1 MTTFELKSVAELLDG
16 EYNFYIPSYQR
27 GYRWES
33 KQVLDLL
40 EDLAKY
46 AREEYDNL
54 YCLQPL
60 VVQKDQWNAKVNG
73 KDQTIDGWKVID
85 GQQRLTTLWFI
96 LNQLKNEDYSHCQL
110 YNLFYE
116 TRPELELSKI
126 NESEAKANID
136 SFYMFNTKCVIETWK
151 NQYLA
156 NQGKLGQLRD
166 ILFVSSKNTST
177 NKPNKV
183 AQFIWYELD
192 KGGSTDLI
200 SMFNSLNYGRISL
213 TSSELIKALF
223 VLNVDR
229 SFGKSDALNKHR
241 ISAALEV
248 LSEWN
253 LMEQKLQDENFWK
266 FLTNDDY
273 DPPTRIDIIFDF
285 LTNKPKEADKDFS
298 YRKFQDLYDGNTDF
312 WKGKGV
318 TDFDDVWHKVRDVFY
333 MLLSWY
339 NDLTMCHLI
348 GYLIHNGKSLN
359 VIFDKIRDKQKH
371 EQVSELKN
379 MIKDDLELTKDQLR
393 ALTYKEDSNKVR
405 KVVLLFNLITYNNA
419 NYRFSFDKFKGE
431 SWDIEHLS
439 PQTKNPLTD
448 NKDRLQWLT
457 YASELTSDDTRW
469 PKIKSEISDDKL
481 LLEKDIKNS
490 LKDFDQLYE
499 SVIEIFQANDFD
511 TEEKIDKIW
520 NLTLLDAGTNRGYG
534 NALFPTKRMKIIEAD
549 ESMKFVPICTRNMI
563 LKYYTKSDGQT
574 SQFKN
579 QWTQDDADAY
589 LEAIVTCLDNSKL
602 LKTDSTVAAEE
613 QQKQ

>member
-229 SFGKSDALNKHR
+229 SFGKSDSLNKHR

-312 WKGKGV
+312 WKGV
-318 TDFDDVWHKVRDVFY
+318 TDFDDVWDKVRDVFY

-457 YASELTSDDTRW
+457 YANELTSDDTRW
-469 PKIKSEISDDKL
+469 PIIISEISDDKL

>member
-16 EYNFYIPSYQR
+16 KHHFYIPSYQR

-60 VVQKDQWNAKVNG
+60 VVKHRTWEKDE
-73 KDQTIDGWKVID
+73 QTVDGWEVID

-96 LNQLKNEDYSHCQL
+96 LHRLKNEDYCDRQL
-110 YNLFYE
+110 YTIDYE
-116 TRPELELSKI
+116 TRPGLDISRV
-126 NESEAKANID
+126 NETEAKSNID
-136 SFYMFNTKCVIETWK
+136 CFYMFNTQCVIDTWK
-151 NQYLA
+151 ELYAKDNPLS
-156 NQGKLGQLRD
+156 KLRD
-166 ILFVSSKNTST
+166 ILFVPSKTAN
-177 NKPNKV
+177 NQNNKV

-192 KGGSTDLI
+192 TGGSTDLI
-200 SMFNSLNYGRISL
+200 DMFNNLNYGRISL

-223 VLNVDR
+223 VLNIDR
-229 SFGKSDALNKHR
+229 KFDNSSTSTSASQNASNKHR
-241 ISAALEV
+241 ISSALEV

-285 LTNKPKEADKDFS
+285 LTNKPKETDKDFS

-312 WKGKGV
+312 WKVKGV
-318 TDFDDVWHKVRDVFY
+318 TDFEDVWHKVRDVFY

-348 GYLIHNGKSLN
+348 GYLIYNGKSLN
-359 VIFDKIRDKQKH
+359 VIFDKIGDKQKY

-379 MIKDDLELTKDQLR
+379 MIKDDLELTKDQLQ

-405 KVVLLFNLITYNNA
+405 KVVLLFNLITCNNA

-431 SWDIEHLS
+431 KWDIEHLS
-439 PQTKNPLTD
+439 PQTKNPLTE
-448 NKDRLQWLT
+448 NKDRLLWLT
-457 YASELTSDDTRW
+457 YASELKSSQAGWDDIKQRIDKDKATLDNN
-469 PKIKSEISDDKL
+469 IKS
-481 LLEKDIKNS
+481 S
-490 LKDFDQLYE
+490 LKDFDSLYE
-499 SVIEIFQANDFD
+499 DVISLFQAHDLAS
-511 TEEKIDKIW
+511 EEEIDKIW
-520 NLTLLDAGTNRGYG
+520 NLTLLDASTNRGYG

-549 ESMKFVPICTRNMI
+549 ESMIFVPICTRNMI
-563 LKYYTKSDGQT
+563 LKYYTKEDDLT
-574 SQFKN
+574 AQFKN
-579 QWTQDDADAY
+579 QWTRQDAEAY
-589 LEAIVTCLDNSKL
+589 LQAIVDCLDNNKL
-602 LKTDSTVAAEE
+602 LQAKAETNQ

>member
-1 MTTFELKSVAELLDG
+1 MTKFELKSVAELLDG
-16 EYNFYIPSYQR
+16 NHHFYIPSYQR

-60 VVQKDQWNAKVNG
+60 VVKPRTWEKDRLTVK
-73 KDQTIDGWKVID
+73 GWEVID

-96 LNQLKNEDYSHCQL
+96 LHLLKNEDYPNRQL
-110 YNLFYE
+110 YTIDYK
-116 TRPELELSKI
+116 TRPGLDLSRI
-126 NESEAKANID
+126 NETEAKSNID
-136 SFYMFNTKCVIETWK
+136 SFYMFNTQCVIETWK
-151 NQYLA
+151 NQY
-156 NQGKLGQLRD
+156 QGKLGQLRD
-166 ILFVSSKNTST
+166 ILFVSSKDTST
-177 NKPNKV
+177 GDPNKV

-192 KGGSTDLI
+192 TGESTDLI
-200 SMFNSLNYGRISL
+200 DMFNSLNYGRISL

-223 VLNVDR
+223 VLNVDK
-229 SFGKSDALNKHR
+229 SFGQSDSPNKHR

-273 DPPTRIDIIFDF
+273 DPQTRIDIIFDF
-285 LTNKPKEADKDFS
+285 LSNKPKEADKDFS

-312 WKGKGV
+312 WKEKGV

-339 NDLTMCHLI
+339 NDLTMFHLI
-348 GYLIHNGKSLN
+348 GYLIYNGKSLN
-359 VIFDKIRDKQKH
+359 VIFDKIRDKQKY

-379 MIKDDLELTKDQLR
+379 MIKDDLELTKDQLQ

-405 KVVLLFNLITYNNA
+405 KVVLLFNLITCNNA

-431 SWDIEHLS
+431 KWDIEHLS
-439 PQTKNPLTD
+439 PQTKNPLTE
-448 NKDRLQWLT
+448 NKDRLLWLT
-457 YASELTSDDTRW
+457 YTSELKSSQGEWDEIKLRIDRAKATLDNN
-469 PKIKSEISDDKL
+469 IKS
-481 LLEKDIKNS
+481 S
-490 LKDFDQLYE
+490 LKDFDSLYE
-499 SVIEIFQANDFD
+499 DVISLFQAHDLAS
-511 TEEKIDKIW
+511 EEEIDKIW
-520 NLTLLDAGTNRGYG
+520 NLTLLDASTNRGYG

-549 ESMKFVPICTRNMI
+549 ESMIFVPICTRNMI
-563 LKYYTKSDGQT
+563 LKYYTKEDDLT
-574 SQFKN
+574 VQFKN
-579 QWTQDDADAY
+579 QWTRQDAEAY
-589 LEAIVTCLDNSKL
+589 LQAIVTCLDNSKL

>member
-16 EYNFYIPSYQR
+16 KHHFYIPSYQR

-46 AREEYDNL
+46 AREGYDNL

-60 VVQKDQWNAKVNG
+60 VVKPRTWEKDG
-73 KDQTIDGWKVID
+73 QTVEGWEVID

-96 LNQLKNEDYSHCQL
+96 LHRLNNDDYPDRQL
-110 YNLFYE
+110 YTIDYE
-116 TRPELELSKI
+116 TRPGLDISRI
-126 NESEAKANID
+126 NETEAKSNID
-136 SFYMFNTKCVIETWK
+136 SFYMFNTQCVIDTWK
-151 NQYLA
+151 ERYAKDNPLS
-156 NQGKLGQLRD
+156 KLRD
-166 ILFVSSKNTST
+166 ILFVPSKTANNQS
-177 NKPNKV
+177 NKV

-192 KGGSTDLI
+192 TGGSTDLI
-200 SMFNSLNYGRISL
+200 DMFNSLNYGRISL

-229 SFGKSDALNKHR
+229 SFGKSDSLNKHR

-348 GYLIHNGKSLN
+348 GYLIHNSKSLN
-359 VIFDKIRDKQKH
+359 DIFDKIRDKQKY

-379 MIKDDLELTKDQLR
+379 MIKDDLELTKNQLEG
-393 ALTYKEDSNKVR
+393 LTYKEDSDKVR
-405 KVVLLFNLITYNNA
+405 KVILLFNLITCNNA

-431 SWDIEHLS
+431 KWDIEHLS
-439 PQTKNPLTD
+439 PQTKNPLTE

-457 YASELTSDDTRW
+457 YASELTSNDTRW
-469 PKIKSEISDDKL
+469 PKIKSEIDYDKSV
-481 LLEKDIKNS
+481 LENDIKKS
-490 LKDFDQLYE
+490 LKDFDTLYK
-499 SVIEIFQANDFD
+499 SVIEIFQAKDFD

-589 LEAIVTCLDNSKL
+589 IGAIVTCLDNSKL

-613 QQKQ
+613 Q

>member
-1 MTTFELKSVAELLDG
+1 MTTFKLKSVAELLDG
-16 EYNFYIPSYQR
+16 QHHFYIPSYQR

-40 EDLAKY
+40 NDLAKY

-60 VVQKDQWNAKVNG
+60 VVKPRTWEKDG
-73 KDQTIDGWKVID
+73 QTVVGWEVID

-96 LNQLKNEDYSHCQL
+96 LNRLRNEDYRHRQL
-110 YNLFYE
+110 YTIDYE
-116 TRPELELSKI
+116 TRPVLDISEIYET
-126 NESEAKANID
+126 EAKSNID
-136 SFYMFNTKCVIETWK
+136 SFYMFNTQCVIDTWTE
-151 NQYLA
+151 QYAIDNPLS
-156 NQGKLGQLRD
+156 KLRD
-166 ILFVSSKNTST
+166 ILFVPSKTAT
-177 NKPNKV
+177 NQNNKV

-192 KGGSTDLI
+192 TGGSTDLI
-200 SMFNSLNYGRISL
+200 DMFNSLNYGRISL

-229 SFGKSDALNKHR
+229 SFGKSDSLNKHR

-273 DPPTRIDIIFDF
+273 NPPTRIDIIFDF

-298 YRKFQDLYDGNTDF
+298 YRKFQDLYDGNTDL

-318 TDFDDVWHKVRDVFY
+318 TDFDDVWDKVRDAFY

-339 NDLTMCHLI
+339 NDLTMYHLI
-348 GYLIHNGKSLN
+348 GYLIYDKTSLN
-359 VIFDKIRDKQKH
+359 EIFQEIKDKQKH
-371 EQVSELKN
+371 EQIARLKE
-379 MIKDDLELTKDQLR
+379 MIKDKLGLTKSQLEG
-393 ALTYKEDSNKVR
+393 LTYKEDSDKVR
-405 KVVLLFNLITYNNA
+405 KVILLFNLITCNNA
-419 NYRFSFDKFKGE
+419 NYRFSFDNFKGE

-457 YASELTSDDTRW
+457 YASELTSNDLSWGT
-469 PKIKSEISDDKL
+469 IKLAIDRDKSI
-481 LLEKDIKNS
+481 LENDIKKS
-490 LKDFDQLYE
+490 LKDFDQLYAQVTGLFKIGGLTTDDE
-499 SVIEIFQANDFD
+499 
-511 TEEKIDKIW
+511 IDKIW

-563 LKYYTKSDGQT
+563 LKYYTKSDRQT

-579 QWTQDDADAY
+579 QWTQDDAKAY

-602 LKTDSTVAAEE
+602 LKTDSTVATEE

>member
-1 MTTFELKSVAELLDG
+1 MTTFKLKSVAELLDG
-16 EYNFYIPSYQR
+16 QHHFYIPSYQR

-40 EDLAKY
+40 NDLAKY

-60 VVQKDQWNAKVNG
+60 VVKPRTWEKDG
-73 KDQTIDGWKVID
+73 QTVVGWEVID

-96 LNQLKNEDYSHCQL
+96 LNRLRNEDYRHRQL
-110 YNLFYE
+110 YTIDYE
-116 TRPELELSKI
+116 TRPVLDISEIYET
-126 NESEAKANID
+126 EAKSNID
-136 SFYMFNTKCVIETWK
+136 SFYMFNTQCVIDTWTE
-151 NQYLA
+151 QYAIDNPLS
-156 NQGKLGQLRD
+156 KLRD
-166 ILFVSSKNTST
+166 ILFVPSKTAT
-177 NKPNKV
+177 NQNNKV

-192 KGGSTDLI
+192 TGGSTDLI
-200 SMFNSLNYGRISL
+200 DMFNSLNYGRISL

-229 SFGKSDALNKHR
+229 SFGKSDSLNKHR

-273 DPPTRIDIIFDF
+273 NPPTRIDIIFDF

-318 TDFDDVWHKVRDVFY
+318 TDFDDVWDKVRDAFY

-339 NDLTMCHLI
+339 NDLTMYHLI
-348 GYLIHNGKSLN
+348 GYLIYDKTSLN
-359 VIFDKIRDKQKH
+359 EIFQEIKDKQKH
-371 EQVSELKN
+371 EQIARLKE
-379 MIKDDLELTKDQLR
+379 MIKDKLGLTKSQLEG
-393 ALTYKEDSNKVR
+393 LTYKEDSDKVR
-405 KVVLLFNLITYNNA
+405 KVILLFNLITCNNA
-419 NYRFSFDKFKGE
+419 NYRFSFDNFKGE

-457 YASELTSDDTRW
+457 YASELTSNDLSWGT
-469 PKIKSEISDDKL
+469 IKLAIDRDKSI
-481 LLEKDIKNS
+481 LENDIKKS
-490 LKDFDQLYE
+490 LKDFDQLYAQVTGLFKIGGLTTDDE
-499 SVIEIFQANDFD
+499 
-511 TEEKIDKIW
+511 IDKIW

-563 LKYYTKSDGQT
+563 LKYYTKSDRQT

-579 QWTQDDADAY
+579 QWTQDDAKAY
-589 LEAIVTCLDNSKL
+589 LEAIVTCLVNSKL
-602 LKTDSTVAAEE
+602 LKTDSTVATEE

>member
-16 EYNFYIPSYQR
+16 THNFYIPSYQR

-60 VVQKDQWNAKVNG
+60 VVKPRIWEKDG
-73 KDQTIDGWKVID
+73 QTVDGWEVID

-151 NQYLA
+151 NQYVA
-156 NQGKLGQLRD
+156 NQGKLGQLRE

-177 NKPNKV
+177 GKPNKV

-200 SMFNSLNYGRISL
+200 SMFNSLNHGRIAL

-223 VLNVDR
+223 VLNIDR
-229 SFGKSDALNKHR
+229 KFDDTSTSTSASQSASNKHR
-241 ISAALEV
+241 ISSALEV

-266 FLTNDDY
+266 FLTSDDY
-273 DPPTRIDIIFDF
+273 NPPTRIDIIFDF

-298 YRKFQDLYDGNTDF
+298 YRKFQDLYDGNTDV
-312 WKGKGV
+312 WKEKGV
-318 TDFDDVWHKVRDVFY
+318 TDFDDVWDKVRDVFY
-333 MLLSWY
+333 MLSSWY

-359 VIFDKIRDKQKH
+359 VIFDKIRGMQKY
-371 EQVSELKN
+371 EQVSEL
-379 MIKDDLELTKDQLR
+379 
-393 ALTYKEDSNKVR
+393 
-405 KVVLLFNLITYNNA
+405 
-419 NYRFSFDKFKGE
+419 
-431 SWDIEHLS
+431 
-439 PQTKNPLTD
+439 
-448 NKDRLQWLT
+448 
-457 YASELTSDDTRW
+457 
-469 PKIKSEISDDKL
+469 
-481 LLEKDIKNS
+481 
-490 LKDFDQLYE
+490 
-499 SVIEIFQANDFD
+499 
-511 TEEKIDKIW
+511 
-520 NLTLLDAGTNRGYG
+520 
-534 NALFPTKRMKIIEAD
+534 
-549 ESMKFVPICTRNMI
+549 
-563 LKYYTKSDGQT
+563 
-574 SQFKN
+574 
-579 QWTQDDADAY
+579 
-589 LEAIVTCLDNSKL
+589 
-602 LKTDSTVAAEE
+602 ST
-613 QQKQ
+613 

>member
-1 MTTFELKSVAELLDG
+1 MTKFELKSVAELLDG
-16 EYNFYIPSYQR
+16 NHHFYIPSYQR

-60 VVQKDQWNAKVNG
+60 VVKPRTWEKDRLTVK
-73 KDQTIDGWKVID
+73 GWEVID

-96 LNQLKNEDYSHCQL
+96 LHLLKNEDYPNRQL
-110 YNLFYE
+110 YTIDYK
-116 TRPELELSKI
+116 TRPGLDLSRI
-126 NESEAKANID
+126 NETEAKSNID
-136 SFYMFNTKCVIETWK
+136 SFYMFNTQCVIETWK
-151 NQYLA
+151 NQY
-156 NQGKLGQLRD
+156 QGKLGQLRD
-166 ILFVSSKNTST
+166 ILFVSSKDTST
-177 NKPNKV
+177 GDPNKV

-192 KGGSTDLI
+192 TGGSTDLI
-200 SMFNSLNYGRISL
+200 DMFNSLNYGRISL

-223 VLNVDR
+223 VLNVDK
-229 SFGKSDALNKHR
+229 SFGQSDSPNKHR

-285 LTNKPKEADKDFS
+285 LSNKPKEADKDFS

-312 WKGKGV
+312 WKEKGV

-339 NDLTMCHLI
+339 NDLTMFHLI
-348 GYLIHNGKSLN
+348 GYLIYNGKSLN
-359 VIFDKIRDKQKH
+359 VIFDKIRDKQKY

-379 MIKDDLELTKDQLR
+379 MIKDDLELTKDQLQ

-405 KVVLLFNLITYNNA
+405 KVVLLFNLITCNNA

-431 SWDIEHLS
+431 KWDIEHLS
-439 PQTKNPLTD
+439 PQTKNPLTE
-448 NKDRLQWLT
+448 NKDRLLWLT
-457 YASELTSDDTRW
+457 YASELKSSQGEWDEIKLRIDRAKATLDNN
-469 PKIKSEISDDKL
+469 IKS
-481 LLEKDIKNS
+481 S
-490 LKDFDQLYE
+490 LKDFDSLYE
-499 SVIEIFQANDFD
+499 DVISLFQAHDLAS
-511 TEEKIDKIW
+511 EEEIDKIW
-520 NLTLLDAGTNRGYG
+520 NLTLLDASTNRGYG

-549 ESMKFVPICTRNMI
+549 ESMIFVPICTRNMI
-563 LKYYTKSDGQT
+563 LKYYTKEDDLT
-574 SQFKN
+574 AQFKN
-579 QWTQDDADAY
+579 QWTRQDAEAY
-589 LEAIVTCLDNSKL
+589 LQAIVTCLDNSKL
-602 LKTDSTVAAEE
+602 LKTDFTVSAEE

>member
-1 MTTFELKSVAELLDG
+1 MTKFELKSVAELLDG
-16 EYNFYIPSYQR
+16 KHHFYIPSYQR

-60 VVQKDQWNAKVNG
+60 VVKPRTWEKDGQAVE
-73 KDQTIDGWKVID
+73 GWEVID

-96 LNQLKNEDYSHCQL
+96 LHRLKNDDYRNRQL
-110 YNLFYE
+110 YTIDYE
-116 TRPELELSKI
+116 TRPGLDLSRI
-126 NESEAKANID
+126 NETEAKSNID
-136 SFYMFNTKCVIETWK
+136 SFYMFNTQCVIDTWK
-151 NQYLA
+151 EQYAIDKPLS
-156 NQGKLGQLRD
+156 KLRD
-166 ILFVSSKNTST
+166 ILFVPSKTATSQI
-177 NKPNKV
+177 NKV

-192 KGGSTDLI
+192 TGGSTDLI
-200 SMFNSLNYGRISL
+200 DMFNSLNYGRISL

-229 SFGKSDALNKHR
+229 SFGKSDSLNKHR
-241 ISAALEV
+241 ISSALEV

-285 LTNKPKEADKDFS
+285 LTDKTKEAEADKDFS
-298 YRKFQDLYDGNTDF
+298 YRKFQDLYDGKTDDF

-318 TDFDDVWHKVRDVFY
+318 TDFDDVWDKVRDVFY

-348 GYLIHNGKSLN
+348 GYLIHNSKSLN
-359 VIFDKIRDKQKH
+359 DIFNKIRDKQKY

-379 MIKDDLELTKDQLR
+379 MIKDDLELTKSQLEG
-393 ALTYKEDSNKVR
+393 LTYKEDSDKVR
-405 KVVLLFNLITYNNA
+405 KVILLFNLITCNNA

-431 SWDIEHLS
+431 KWDIEHLS
-439 PQTKNPLTD
+439 PQTKNPLTE

-457 YASELTSDDTRW
+457 YASELTSNDTRW
-469 PKIKSEISDDKL
+469 PKIKSEIDYDKSV
-481 LLEKDIKNS
+481 LENDIKKS
-490 LKDFDQLYE
+490 LKDFDTLYK
-499 SVIEIFQANDFD
+499 SVIEIFQAKDFD

-579 QWTQDDADAY
+579 QWTQDDAVAY
-589 LEAIVTCLDNSKL
+589 LKAIVKCLDNSKL

>member
-16 EYNFYIPSYQR
+16 KHHFYIPSYQR

-60 VVQKDQWNAKVNG
+60 VVKPRTWEKDG
-73 KDQTIDGWKVID
+73 QTVEGWEVID

-96 LNQLKNEDYSHCQL
+96 LHRLNNDDYPDRQL
-110 YNLFYE
+110 YTIDYE
-116 TRPELELSKI
+116 TRPGLDISRI
-126 NESEAKANID
+126 NETEAKSNID
-136 SFYMFNTKCVIETWK
+136 SFYMFNTQCVIDTWK
-151 NQYLA
+151 ERYAKDNPLS
-156 NQGKLGQLRD
+156 KLRD
-166 ILFVSSKNTST
+166 ILFVPSKTANNQS
-177 NKPNKV
+177 NKV

-192 KGGSTDLI
+192 TGGSTDLI
-200 SMFNSLNYGRISL
+200 DMFNSLNYGRISL

-229 SFGKSDALNKHR
+229 SFGKSDSLNKHR

-298 YRKFQDLYDGNTDF
+298 YRKFQDLYDGNTGF
-312 WKGKGV
+312 WKGV
-318 TDFDDVWHKVRDVFY
+318 TDFDDVWDKVRDVFY

-348 GYLIHNGKSLN
+348 GYLIHNSKSLN
-359 VIFDKIRDKQKH
+359 DIFDKIRDKQKY

-379 MIKDDLELTKDQLR
+379 MIKDDLELTKNQLEG
-393 ALTYKEDSNKVR
+393 LTYKEDSDKVR
-405 KVVLLFNLITYNNA
+405 KVILLFNLITCNNA

-431 SWDIEHLS
+431 KWDIEHLS
-439 PQTKNPLTD
+439 PQTKNPLTE

-457 YASELTSDDTRW
+457 YASELTSNDSRW
-469 PKIKSEISDDKL
+469 PKIKSEIDYDKSV
-481 LLEKDIKNS
+481 LENDIKKS
-490 LKDFDQLYE
+490 LKDFDTLYK
-499 SVIEIFQANDFD
+499 SVIEIFQAKDFD

-589 LEAIVTCLDNSKL
+589 IGAIVTCLDNSKL

-613 QQKQ
+613 Q